1 MNRWPSVSS
10 VRFESPRSSSANGDG
25 NALRRFIGDDSGQDI
40 VEYALLGALIG
51 IAAILTWQQLATTV
65 GVTYGTTDAGV
76 QGLSACTPDPGGG
89 GC

>member
-1 MNRWPSVSS
+1 MKPRLSS
-10 VRFESPRSSSANGDG
+10 PNGPCGSSRPLPASGAGNVLQRFVRDEC
-25 NALRRFIGDDSGQDI
+25 GQDI
-40 VEYALLGALIG
+40 IEYALLGALIG

-65 GVTYGTTDAGV
+65 GVTYGTADAGV

>member
-1 MNRWPSVSS
+1 MNHWPSVPR
-10 VRFESPRSSSANGDG
+10 VRFESPRSSSTNGAG
-25 NALRRFIGDDSGQDI
+25 NALQRFVGDESGQDV

-65 GVTYGTTDAGV
+65 GVTYGTADAGV

>member
-1 MNRWPSVSS
+1 VLQRF
-10 VRFESPRSSSANGDG
+10 VRDE
-25 NALRRFIGDDSGQDI
+25 SGQDI

-65 GVTYGTTDAGV
+65 GITYGTTDAGV

>member
-1 MNRWPSVSS
+1 M
-10 VRFESPRSSSANGDG
+10 
-25 NALRRFIGDDSGQDI
+25 LRRFIREDAGQDV

-51 IAAILTWQQLATTV
+51 IAAIVTWQQLAATV
-65 GVTYGTTDAGV
+65 AAVYVDADGAQ